1 LGWLN
6 LIILFAGG
14 FMYTFI
20 LAVHNILRWIVLIL
34 AVLALV
40 RAYSGWFGRREWT
53 DTDRKVGSFFGVS
66 LDVQLLLGLILYF
79 ALSPITRGAFQ
90 DFGAAMANDAARF
103 FALEH
108 VLYMVLAVVFAHVGS
123 VFSRRATE
131 DVNKHRRA
139 AIWFTLAVL
148 VILIGIP
155 WFRPL
160 LPAFG

>member
-1 LGWLN
+1 
-6 LIILFAGG
+6 
-14 FMYTFI
+14 MYTFI

-53 DTDRKVGSFFGVS
+53 EADRKVGTFFGVS

-79 ALSPITRGAFQ
+79 ALSPITRAAFQ
-90 DFGAAMANDAARF
+90 DFGATMRNEVARF

-108 VLYMVLAVVFAHVGS
+108 ILYMVLAVVLAHLGS
-123 VFSRRATE
+123 ITARRASE
-131 DVNKHRRA
+131 AVNKHRRA
-139 AIWFTLAVL
+139 ALWFTLAFMAL
-148 VILIGIP
+148 MLGMP

-160 LPAFG
+160 LPTFG